1 MSSTEKLEIRRE
13 GRLRRQMHREGFVLR
28 KSRVRNP
35 HVHDLGGYMILD
47 GSSNTVAAGS
57 NFDLDLDDVEQWLR
71 A

>member
-1 MSSTEKLEIRRE
+1 
-13 GRLRRQMHREGFVLR
+13 
-28 KSRVRNP
+28 
-35 HVHDLGGYMILD
+35 MILD